1 MADNNCS
8 SIKEDVIEQIEKL
21 DVLREKGF
29 ITREEIRKEESRA
42 FRRFVTLYLRFKT
55 SRLFELCDVCLN

>member
-29 ITREEIRKEESRA
+29 ITREEYEKK
-42 FRRFVTLYLRFKT
+42 KT
-55 SRLFELCDVCLN
+55 ELLEGL

>member
-8 SIKEDVIEQIEKL
+8 SIKEDVIELIEKL

-29 ITREEIRKEESRA
+29 IAREEYEKKKA
-42 FRRFVTLYLRFKT
+42 
-55 SRLFELCDVCLN
+55 ELLEGL

>member
-29 ITREEIRKEESRA
+29 ITRDEYEKKKS
-42 FRRFVTLYLRFKT
+42 
-55 SRLFELCDVCLN
+55 ELLEGL

>member
-1 MADNNCS
+1 MADNNFS

-29 ITREEIRKEESRA
+29 ITRDEYEKKKA
-42 FRRFVTLYLRFKT
+42 
-55 SRLFELCDVCLN
+55 ELLEGL